1 MLPYTSYASFL
12 SRHFVGKVQKIP
24 LDLGL
29 SCPVRD
35 GSISR
40 SGCAYCNRS
49 SFVPRFSSAHA
60 SVAERL
66 EEGKRFFARRNKGAS
81 VTYVA
86 YFQNGSN
93 THGAVGEI
101 LPRFREA
108 LQVSGVQGVVVA
120 TRPDCLGEEWL
131 DALTRLAEETFL
143 LVELGVES
151 VYDQVLSRA
160 GRGHNV
166 ESARSSI
173 RRLKRLGIPV
183 CAHLIFGLPGEPADA
198 YAFTARTMNDWGVDV
213 VKLHQLQI
221 LKGSVFASDYAEF
234 PEQFPLL
241 TPETYAEGVV
251 RFLENLS
258 PQIAIERFVSQA
270 PPGQLL
276 APVWGIKNDEFLH
289 RLVALMNDR
298 KTQQG
303 IAGQT
308 TPLRGVF

>member
-1 MLPYTSYASFL
+1 M
-12 SRHFVGKVQKIP
+12 
-24 LDLGL
+24 
-29 SCPVRD
+29 
-35 GSISR
+35 
-40 SGCAYCNRS
+40 
-49 SFVPRFSSAHA
+49 
-60 SVAERL
+60 AERL

-166 ESARSSI
+166 ESARSSV
-173 RRLKRLGIPV
+173 RRLKGLGIPV

-198 YAFTARTMNDWGVDV
+198 YAVTARIMNDWGVDV
-213 VKLHQLQI
+213 VKLHQRFRGR
-221 LKGSVFASDYAEF
+221 KGNGIPAGNPGSYRNSAF
-234 PEQFPLL
+234 
-241 TPETYAEGVV
+241 TYW
-251 RFLENLS
+251 
-258 PQIAIERFVSQA
+258 QA
-270 PPGQLL
+270 CHVDAAGTFGSGHTL
-276 APVWGIKNDEFLH
+276 VLH
-289 RLVALMNDR
+289 RQN
-298 KTQQG
+298 Q
-303 IAGQT
+303 
-308 TPLRGVF
+308 

>member
-131 DALTRLAEETFL
+131 DALTRKPSCLSNLAWN
-143 LVELGVES
+143 
-151 VYDQVLSRA
+151 Q
-160 GRGHNV
+160 
-166 ESARSSI
+166 
-173 RRLKRLGIPV
+173 
-183 CAHLIFGLPGEPADA
+183 
-198 YAFTARTMNDWGVDV
+198 FTT
-213 VKLHQLQI
+213 
-221 LKGSVFASDYAEF
+221 
-234 PEQFPLL
+234 
-241 TPETYAEGVV
+241 
-251 RFLENLS
+251 RF
-258 PQIAIERFVSQA
+258 
-270 PPGQLL
+270 
-276 APVWGIKNDEFLH
+276 
-289 RLVALMNDR
+289 
-298 KTQQG
+298 
-303 IAGQT
+303 
-308 TPLRGVF
+308 